1 MKRVS
6 FFAYGLACYLMFLG
20 VFLYAVPFIGNFLV
34 PKTLDAGGFGWPMW
48 AAVVVNVGLLVAFGV
63 QHSVMARPTFKRWW
77 LRFVP
82 EPIERATYVLAT
94 NLCLIAAFILWQP
107 MPALVWDAQGA
118 LARGAMWAMFAF
130 GWATVLITTLLINH
144 FDLFGLRQVWLH
156 LLGRPY
162 TRVGFKKP
170 VAYRVVRHPLYV
182 GWIMAFWATPTMTV
196 GHLLFALGLT
206 AYILIAIRFEERNL
220 VEEHGESYAAYR
232 RSTPMLIPGL
242 RPRATRRDVA
252 QPAPEVASS

>member
-1 MKRVS
+1 
-6 FFAYGLACYLMFLG
+6 
-20 VFLYAVPFIGNFLV
+20 
-34 PKTLDAGGFGWPMW
+34 
-48 AAVVVNVGLLVAFGV
+48 
-63 QHSVMARPTFKRWW
+63 
-77 LRFVP
+77 
-82 EPIERATYVLAT
+82 
-94 NLCLIAAFILWQP
+94 
-107 MPALVWDAQGA
+107 
-118 LARGAMWAMFAF
+118 
-130 GWATVLITTLLINH
+130 
-144 FDLFGLRQVWLH
+144 
-156 LLGRPY
+156 
-162 TRVGFKKP
+162 VGFKKP